1 MNKDLV
7 TERFDSMN
15 ASTVVNSL
23 LCLLCLLMERA
34 LIRAEGS
41 SYCATFS
48 SDYDSSTTTGGVT
61 GSFYM
66 LIDSDENMG
75 SYRFYLDLSEFSS
88 TCDIS
93 QGLNYHV
100 HSNWVNSSTT
110 SDLGSVFCGPAYT
123 GYHYD
128 PTMAC
133 SSTSEN
139 QGTTTGYNSDNC
151 QKIGRYATAS
161 PAYTY
166 GCSTTVYGQ
175 GDYSQCELGDL
186 SGKMGMAFP
195 SSGRIFDQSQTLEDV
210 IPVYSYNYMQD
221 SLSSSPHT
229 AFSWASIV
237 FHCKSGG
244 TRLFCA
250 KFEDVSS
257 SSSSDESSSCGKKPS
272 SSDSGDDNDDRNE
285 KEVIGLIVGRYVLP
299 FDAYRSPI
307 MPMFMFSLIMLQLTT
322 THLCYLCHH
331 ARCDCGSDWTLSI
344 TRLLEIHPG
353 FVGLQAVTETTG
365 GGGK

>member
-1 MNKDLV
+1 MI
-7 TERFDSMN
+7 
-15 ASTVVNSL
+15 ASTVVIA
-23 LCLLCLLMERA
+23 LLCLLMDSV
-34 LIRAEGS
+34 LIQAQTS

-48 SDYDSSTTTGGVT
+48 SDYDSTTTTGGVT

-66 LIDSDENMG
+66 LIDNDEKMG
-75 SYRFYLDLSEFSS
+75 NYRFYLDLSEFSS
-88 TCDIS
+88 SCDIS

-100 HSNWVNSSTT
+100 HSNWVNASTS

-151 QKIGRYATAS
+151 LKIGRYATAS

-166 GCSTTVYGQ
+166 GCSTAVYGQ

-186 SGKMGMAFP
+186 SGKLGLAFP
-195 SSGRIFDQSQTLEDV
+195 SSGRIFDQSKTLQDV
-210 IPVYSYNYMQD
+210 MPVNSYNYMED
-221 SLSSSPHT
+221 SRSSSPHT

-250 KFEDVSS
+250 KFEEIS
-257 SSSSDESSSCGKKPS
+257 SSSSDSSSCGKKPA
-272 SSDSGDDNDDRNE
+272 SSDNGNSGDDDRDE
-285 KEVIGLIVGRYVLP
+285 KAVIGLIVGMYVH
-299 FDAYRSPI
+299 FEANRSPI
-307 MPMFMFSLIMLQLTT
+307 MGVHVHILTDYAVTRISAMFS
-322 THLCYLCHH
+322 C
-331 ARCDCGSDWTLSI
+331 
-344 TRLLEIHPG
+344 
-353 FVGLQAVTETTG
+353 
-365 GGGK
+365 

>member
-1 MNKDLV
+1 MNTSPVLIG
-7 TERFDSMN
+7 
-15 ASTVVNSL
+15 
-23 LCLLCLLMERA
+23 LLCLLMEIT
-34 LIRAEGS
+34 LIRAQAS

-66 LIDSDENMG
+66 LIDSDEKMG
-75 SYRFYLDLSEFSS
+75 NYRFYLDLSDFSS
-88 TCDIS
+88 SCDIS

-139 QGTTTGYNSDNC
+139 QGTTTGYNSNNC
-151 QKIGRYATAS
+151 QKIGRYSTAS

-166 GCSTTVYGQ
+166 GCSTAVYEQ

-186 SGKMGMAFP
+186 SGKLGMAFP
-195 SSGRIFDQSQTLEDV
+195 SSGRIFDQSTTLQDV
-210 IPVYSYNYMQD
+210 IPVHSYNYLED
-221 SLSSSPHT
+221 SRSSSPHT

-250 KFEDVSS
+250 KFEEISS
-257 SSSSDESSSCGKKPS
+257 GDSSCGKKPS
-272 SSDSGDDNDDRNE
+272 SSDSGDGDDDRDE
-285 KEVIGLIVGRYVLP
+285 KAVIGLIVGTCI
-299 FDAYRSPI
+299 SKPI
-307 MPMFMFSLIMLQLTT
+307 
-322 THLCYLCHH
+322 
-331 ARCDCGSDWTLSI
+331 D
-344 TRLLEIHPG
+344 HPSC
-353 FVGLQAVTETTG
+353 VCSR
-365 GGGK
+365 

>member
-1 MNKDLV
+1 MI
-7 TERFDSMN
+7 
-15 ASTVVNSL
+15 ASTVVIA
-23 LCLLCLLMERA
+23 LLCLLMDSA
-34 LIRAEGS
+34 LIQAQAF

-48 SDYDSSTTTGGVT
+48 SDYDSTTTTGGVT

-66 LIDSDENMG
+66 LIDNDERMG
-75 SYRFYLDLSEFSS
+75 NYRFYLDLSEFSS
-88 TCDIS
+88 SCDIS

-100 HSNWVNSSTT
+100 HSNWVNASTS

-151 QKIGRYATAS
+151 LKIGRYATAS

-166 GCSTTVYGQ
+166 GCSTAVYGQ

-186 SGKMGMAFP
+186 SGKLGLAFP
-195 SSGRIFDQSQTLEDV
+195 SSGRIFDQSKTLQDV
-210 IPVYSYNYMQD
+210 MPVHSYNYMED
-221 SLSSSPHT
+221 SRSSSPHT

-250 KFEDVSS
+250 KFEEIS
-257 SSSSDESSSCGKKPS
+257 SSSSDSSSCGKKPA
-272 SSDSGDDNDDRNE
+272 SSDNGNGDDDRDE
-285 KEVIGLIVGRYVLP
+285 KAVIGLIVGMYV
-299 FDAYRSPI
+299 FSKPI
-307 MPMFMFSLIMLQLTT
+307 DHLSWMCMYIFSLIMLYHASL
-322 THLCYLCHH
+322 LCSR
-331 ARCDCGSDWTLSI
+331 ARCDCGSDCTLLNA
-344 TRLLEIHPG
+344 RLLENHLG
-353 FVGLQAVTETTG
+353 FNGLQAVAETTG